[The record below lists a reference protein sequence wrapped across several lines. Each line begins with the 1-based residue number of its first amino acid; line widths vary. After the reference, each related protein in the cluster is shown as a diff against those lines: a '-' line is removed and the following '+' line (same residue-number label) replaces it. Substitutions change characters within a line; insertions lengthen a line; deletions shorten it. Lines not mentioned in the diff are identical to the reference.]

1 MNKNNLG
8 MSNSSYNLSHHE
20 LGETAV
26 YFRDAAK
33 GIGLRKTLSFKFNM
47 KILFNNR
54 SKFDDIRKS
63 SIRHDCGKATRARTC
78 CLHSRISQ
86 KSTGYAEMHGQ

>member
-1 MNKNNLG
+1 MSQHPLSNGAGINKNLS

-33 GIGLRKTLSFKFNM
+33 GIGLIRDILYVTISYCLSLC
-47 KILFNNR
+47 IR
-54 SKFDDIRKS
+54 SELDDI
-63 SIRHDCGKATRARTC
+63 
-78 CLHSRISQ
+78 
-86 KSTGYAEMHGQ
+86 